1 MVLHLLQSEIVVLVL
16 TTGLLDGRLFADLGF
31 EMIVK
36 KLDASLSMELLYLL
50 D

>member
-16 TTGLLDGRLFADLGF
+16 TPWLLDGRLFADLSF

-36 KLDASLSMELLYLL
+36 KLDSSLSVELLYLL